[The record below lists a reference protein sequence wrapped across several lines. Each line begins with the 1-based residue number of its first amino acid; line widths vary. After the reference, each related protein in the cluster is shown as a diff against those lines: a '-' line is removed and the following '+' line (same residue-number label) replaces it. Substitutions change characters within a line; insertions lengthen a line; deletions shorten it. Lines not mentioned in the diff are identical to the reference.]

1 MAEFNFPTETIE
13 LPSKGLV
20 YPESSLL
27 SSGKIEMKYMTAKEE
42 DILTNQNY
50 IRQGTVLEKL
60 LKSLIV
66 SKIDYDEL
74 IIGDKNAIMVAA
86 RILGYGKDY
95 SFKVGNETLTVDLT
109 ECPLRYIDETKVTKG
124 SNLFEYTFPT
134 TGNTITYK
142 LLTGKDEKLIKAE
155 LEGLRKID
163 KNASAELSTRLKHI
177 IVSVNGDDDKKTI
190 REFVDNYLL
199 AKDSR
204 SFREHLKSV
213 QPDIELKSK
222 YIDENGVEED
232 IEIPITANFFWPD
245 SGI

>member
-1 MAEFNFPTETIE
+1 
-13 LPSKGLV
+13 
-20 YPESSLL
+20 
-27 SSGKIEMKYMTAKEE
+27 
-42 DILTNQNY
+42 
-50 IRQGTVLEKL
+50 
-60 LKSLIV
+60 
-66 SKIDYDEL
+66 
-74 IIGDKNAIMVAA
+74 MVAA

-142 LLTGKDEKLIKAE
+142 LLTGKDDKLIKAE
-155 LEGLRKID
+155 LDGLKKID
-163 KNASAELSTRLKHI
+163 KNASAELSTRLKYI
-177 IVSVNGDDDKKTI
+177 ITSVNGDDDKKTI